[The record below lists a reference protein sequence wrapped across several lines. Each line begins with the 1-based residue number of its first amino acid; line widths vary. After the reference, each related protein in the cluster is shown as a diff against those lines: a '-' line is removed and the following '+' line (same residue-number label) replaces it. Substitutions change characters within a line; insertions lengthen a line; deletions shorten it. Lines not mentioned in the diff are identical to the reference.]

1 VKPTQNRGSS
11 AHSLRIAIADEHL
24 LTGESLF
31 SMVSQNGHRCELVGE
46 ASTAEEAIS
55 VCQRFTPDLLLLD
68 LNMPGQSGVA
78 LVPKIKRIAPATRI
92 LLYCAKVNERDV
104 LAALRAG
111 ADGFL
116 EETCGRSDF
125 LQAVDR
131 LVNGGSYL
139 CPKSVDA
146 LARSLRRTVGQGV
159 AGNQGNSQLTARE
172 KEIIAFVA
180 AGDSSK
186 EIAKKLFLSV
196 STIETHRA
204 NLMAK
209 IGARNIAQLI
219 HYALRE
225 GLVDPPLMS
234 NL

>member
-1 VKPTQNRGSS
+1 LKPTLNRSSS
-11 AHSLRIAIADEHL
+11 ARSLRIAIADEHL

-31 SMVSQNGHRCELVGE
+31 SIISQNNGTCELVGE
-46 ASTAEEAIS
+46 ASTAGEAIS

-78 LVPKIKRIAPATRI
+78 LVPKIKRITPGTRI

-116 EETCGRSDF
+116 EETCSRSDF

-139 CPKSVDA
+139 CPKSVNA
-146 LARSLRRTVGQGV
+146 LARSLRLTVGQGG
-159 AGNQGNSQLTARE
+159 ARTQGNSQLTARE
-172 KEIIAFVA
+172 KEIIGFVA

-196 STIETHRA
+196 STVETHRA

-219 HYALRE
+219 QYALRE
-225 GLVDPPLMS
+225 GLVDPPVVSTL
-234 NL
+234 